1 MRHIKNNSR
10 RCYLLQKEALENKIN
25 IKRINNHRN
34 NRRNFTQS
42 EIYTNVE
49 F

>member
-1 MRHIKNNSR
+1 MRHMKNNSR

-34 NRRNFTQS
+34 NKEILHNLKFTLM
-42 EIYTNVE
+42 
-49 F
+49 